1 MLFDSFELD
10 RRLLRA
16 VDSMGFVHPTPVQLE
31 AIPVAMQKRD
41 VMACARTGSGKTAAF
56 GLPALHRLLTEDRV
70 GSKGPRMLVLCP
82 TRELAAQVHGQLE
95 ELAQYSRIEVGLIVG
110 GEAYPPQ
117 IEMLR
122 REAEIVVG
130 TPGRLIDHMKE
141 RRLDL
146 ANIEIL
152 VLDEADRMLDMGF
165 IDDVMQMARRCPEER
180 QTLFF
185 SATLDGEI
193 DSVATRLVR
202 DPVRVETDRS
212 DVEHIDIEEY
222 VLRADNEGHKQQL
235 LLHLV
240 RDPELTLG
248 IIFVGMKARADDQTS
263 LLKQAGHDVV
273 TLHGDLPQAK
283 RSRVIESLRA
293 GKVRLLI
300 ATDVAA
306 RGLDIEGVSHVINYD
321 LPKAPRDY
329 VHRIGRTG
337 RAGESG
343 VAISLVTPA
352 EWIQLVDIEDFKGSK
367 LERREI
373 PGMEPTRPEA
383 QGRAET
389 AATSGRK
396 RYGRRGGMRRRTEID
411 LPEDESGVE
420 TPE

>member
-16 VDSMGFVHPTPVQLE
+16 VESLGFNKPTPVQVE
-31 AIPVAMQKRD
+31 AIPFAMRGGD

-56 GLPALHRLLTEDRV
+56 GLPALHRLLQEERE
-70 GSKGPRMLVLCP
+70 GRRGPRMLVLCP
-82 TRELAAQVHGQLE
+82 TRELAAQVHDQVEQL
-95 ELAQYSRIEVGLIVG
+95 ASYTRIRVGLIVG

-122 REAEIVVG
+122 SGTEIVVG

-146 ANIEIL
+146 SNIEIL

-165 IDDVMQMARRCPEER
+165 IDDVMQMAHRCPEER

-185 SATLDGEI
+185 SATLDGEV
-193 DSVATRLVR
+193 DSVAHRLVR
-202 DPVRVETDRS
+202 DPERIETDRS
-212 DVEHIDIEEY
+212 DVEHVDIEEY

-235 LLHLV
+235 LLHIV

-248 IIFVGMKARADDQTS
+248 IIFVGIKARADDQTS

-273 TLHGDLPQAK
+273 TLHGDLPQSK
-283 RSRVIESLRA
+283 RSRVIEKLRE

-306 RGLDIEGVSHVINYD
+306 RGLDIQGVSHVINYD

-337 RAGESG
+337 RAGHTG
-343 VAISLVTPA
+343 VAVSLVTPA
-352 EWIQLVDIEDFKGSK
+352 QWIELVDIEDFKGHK
-367 LERREI
+367 LERREV
-373 PGMEPTRPEA
+373 PGKEPTRPEA

-389 AATSGRK
+389 KATGGRK
-396 RYGRRGGMRRRTEID
+396 RFGRRGGIRRRHAATE
-411 LPEDESGVE
+411 ESE
-420 TPE
+420 A

>member
-16 VDSMGFVHPTPVQLE
+16 INAMGFEIPTPVQAE
-31 AIPVAMQKRD
+31 AVPFARKGRD

-56 GLPALHRLLTEDRV
+56 GLPSIQRLLEQERRGD
-70 GSKGPRMLVLCP
+70 KGPRMLVLCP
-82 TRELAAQVHGQLE
+82 TRELAAQVHDQLQQIAHYTR
-95 ELAQYSRIEVGLIVG
+95 LRVGLIVG

-117 IEMLR
+117 IDMLR
-122 REAEIVVG
+122 QNAEVVVG

-146 ANIEIL
+146 SNIEIL

-165 IDDVMQMARRCPEER
+165 IDDVMQMAQRCPEDR

-193 DSVATRLVR
+193 DSVANRLVR
-202 DPVRVETDRS
+202 DPERVETDRS
-212 DVEHIDIEEY
+212 DVEHLNIEEY

-235 LLHLV
+235 LLHIV

-273 TLHGDLPQAK
+273 TLHGDLPQSK
-283 RSRVIESLRA
+283 RSRVIERLRR
-293 GKVRLLI
+293 GEVRLLI

-306 RGLDIEGVSHVINYD
+306 RGLDIHGVSHVINYD
-321 LPKAPRDY
+321 LPKTPRDY

-337 RAGESG
+337 RAGATG
-343 VAISLVTPA
+343 VAVSLVTPG
-352 EWIQLVDIEDFKGSK
+352 EWIQLVDIEDFKGHK
-367 LERREI
+367 LDRRVV
-373 PGMEPTRPEA
+373 PGKEPTRPEA
-383 QGRAET
+383 PGRAET
-389 AATSGRK
+389 SAAGGRK
-396 RYGRRGGMRRRTEID
+396 RFGRRGGVRRRQND
-411 LPEDESGVE
+411 DSDD
-420 TPE
+420 